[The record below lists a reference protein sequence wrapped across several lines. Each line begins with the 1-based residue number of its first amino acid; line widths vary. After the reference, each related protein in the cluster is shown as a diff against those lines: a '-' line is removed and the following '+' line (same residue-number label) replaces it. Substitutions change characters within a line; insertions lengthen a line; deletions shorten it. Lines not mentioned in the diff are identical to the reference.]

1 MSSDITASLQSSEII
16 KGAITP
22 IESIKGKVK
31 MSESITG
38 KVQMATSVKSH
49 PDLDGRDLPDQHP
62 IESITGLQDTLDG
75 KIEKVEAMTNMDIE
89 KILGGL
95 NNA

>member
-1 MSSDITASLQSSEII
+1 MSNDITASLHSSEII
-16 KGAITP
+16 KGTITSS
-22 IESIKGKVK
+22 ETIKGTIKT
-31 MSESITG
+31 SESITG
-38 KVQMATSVKSH
+38 TIQMATSVKSH
-49 PDLDGRDLPDQHP
+49 PELLGRDLPDP